1 MGHKTT
7 KVLLPRD
14 RNNHYIAV
22 IMILVYTLRACVGA
36 CMRGC
41 VLACMHMFV
50 CTGVM
55 VADSAGHRFGPKIH
69 NLGPRQ

>member
-7 KVLLPRD
+7 KGLLPRV
-14 RNNHYIAV
+14 RNTHHAAV

-41 VLACMHMFV
+41 VLACMHVFG
-50 CTGVM
+50 CIGGM
-55 VADSAGHRFGPKIH
+55 VADWAGHRIGTNLQ